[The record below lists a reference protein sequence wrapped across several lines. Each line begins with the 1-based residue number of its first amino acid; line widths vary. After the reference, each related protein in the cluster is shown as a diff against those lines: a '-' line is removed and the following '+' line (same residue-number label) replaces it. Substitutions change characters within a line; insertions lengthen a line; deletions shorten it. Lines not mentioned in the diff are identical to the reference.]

1 MIIWAMYIGLLNRA
15 LSFKPE
21 NKEATRIRRKL
32 EVGLDQVLS
41 EEGAPPLEL
50 VQDDG

>member
-1 MIIWAMYIGLLNRA
+1 
-15 LSFKPE
+15 
-21 NKEATRIRRKL
+21 L